1 MSLIQFWGYLSV
13 PIRPQAVNIAMSIIV
28 ADYMTSQLGAIDDSG
43 VLCPYVTDRVHLKQ
57 GIRLNE
63 HLLIK
68 KRRKK
73 ERKERMKNKTTT
85 KQNKNYFGSC
95 L

>member
-1 MSLIQFWGYLSV
+1 MEHPVELV
-13 PIRPQAVNIAMSIIV
+13 
-28 ADYMTSQLGAIDDSG
+28 
-43 VLCPYVTDRVHLKQ
+43 KQ

-85 KQNKNYFGSC
+85 KQNKTILGHVCDLINYA
-95 L
+95 